1 MQIACPN
8 CNARYLVP
16 DAKIG
21 QDGRRVRCARCETT
35 WKTEGI
41 PPAPAPDA
49 NDAPDES
56 VAAEAASE
64 APTPAAPH
72 VDPPNRSKPVQVDP
86 VPRDRSPAPIADRP
100 RRGWMGWAALGMLV
114 LALLAAFF
122 LASDQIKSVWPA
134 SAKIYEAI
142 GISSDPKPAMS
153 PDMAPDAANPA
164 MSKTPEAPVEKPASD
179 SGGLESS
186 KLTHAWAA
194 SAAGGYDLK
203 VTGEV
208 TNKASSERPDAYI
221 RVRLLDKQGGIVR
234 DKRQLVGGGPFAPGE
249 SRSFT
254 IIFSD
259 PGEKVAKAIPA
270 IEPGR

>member
-16 DAKIG
+16 DSKIG
-21 QDGRRVRCARCETT
+21 QDGRRVRCARCETI

-41 PPAPAPDA
+41 PWAPAPDA

-56 VAAEAASE
+56 VAAEAATE

-72 VDPPNRSKPVQVDP
+72 VDPPSRTKPVQVDP
-86 VPRDRSPAPIADRP
+86 VPRDRSPAPIVDRP
-100 RRGWMGWAALGMLV
+100 RSRWMGWAALAMLV
-114 LALLAAFF
+114 IALLAGFV
-122 LASDQIKSVWPA
+122 LASDTVKSVWPA

-142 GISSDPKPAMS
+142 GISSDAKPAMT
-153 PDMAPDAANPA
+153 PDPANPA
-164 MSKTPEAPVEKPASD
+164 MSKAPEAPAEKPVSD
-179 SGGLESS
+179 AGGLESS

-208 TNKASSERPDAYI
+208 TSKASSERPDAYI

-259 PGEKVAKAIPA
+259 PGEKVAKAIPT

>member
-21 QDGRRVRCARCETT
+21 REGRRVRCARCETM

-41 PPAPAPDA
+41 SPAPAPDV
-49 NDAPDES
+49 NDAPKES
-56 VAAEAASE
+56 VAAEAPPE
-64 APTPAAPH
+64 EPMLAAPH
-72 VDPPNRSKPVQVDP
+72 LDPPNRMKPVQVDP
-86 VPRDRSPAPIADRP
+86 VPRDRSPVPIADRP
-100 RRGWMGWAALGMLV
+100 RCRWMGWAALVILV
-114 LALLAAFF
+114 MALLAAFV
-122 LASDQIKSVWPA
+122 LASDQIKTVWPA
-134 SAKIYEAI
+134 SAKIYEVI
-142 GISSDPKPAMS
+142 GVSNDPKPAMAS
-153 PDMAPDAANPA
+153 DMAPDPPDPA
-164 MSKTPEAPVEKPASD
+164 MRKAPEASAEKPALD
-179 SGGLESS
+179 TGGLESS
-186 KLTHAWAA
+186 KLTHAWVS

-208 TNKASSERPDAYI
+208 TNKASSERPDAYM

-234 DKRQLVGGGPFAPGE
+234 DKRELVGGGPFAPGE
-249 SRSFT
+249 TRSFT

-270 IEPGR
+270 IEPAR

>member
-21 QDGRRVRCARCETT
+21 QGGRRVRCARCDTT
-35 WKTEGI
+35 WKTEGV
-41 PPAPAPDA
+41 PPKPAPEQTAAP
-49 NDAPDES
+49 NES
-56 VAAEAASE
+56 VAADAAPE
-64 APTPAAPH
+64 APAAAPH
-72 VDPPNRSKPVQVDP
+72 VDPPSRAKPVRVDP
-86 VPRDRSPAPIADRP
+86 VPRDRSPAPIVDRP
-100 RRGWMGWAALGMLV
+100 RRGWMGWAAIGMLV
-114 LALLAAFF
+114 LAVLAAFF
-122 LASDQIKSVWPA
+122 LASDQIKSIWPA
-134 SAKIYEAI
+134 SAKIYKAV
-142 GISSDPKPAMS
+142 GISSDSNAAVTPK
-153 PDMAPDAANPA
+153 AAEGGGESTA
-164 MSKTPEAPVEKPASD
+164 AKTPAKKPEPKKKSD
-179 SGGLESS
+179 SIGLESS

-208 TNKASSERPDAYI
+208 TNTASSERADAYI

-234 DKRQLVGGGPFAPGE
+234 DKRQLIGGGPFAPGE

-259 PGEKVAKAIPA
+259 PDETVAKAIPA
-270 IEPGR
+270 IEPAR

>member
-1 MQIACPN
+1 MQITCPN

-21 QDGRRVRCARCETT
+21 QDGRRVRCARCETI

-41 PPAPAPDA
+41 SAAPAPDS
-49 NDAPDES
+49 NDVPDES
-56 VAAEAASE
+56 VAAEAATD
-64 APTPAAPH
+64 APTPAATH
-72 VDPPNRSKPVQVDP
+72 VDSPSRTKPVQIDP

-100 RRGWMGWAALGMLV
+100 RGGWMGWAALAILV
-114 LALLAAFF
+114 IALLAGFVV
-122 LASDQIKSVWPA
+122 ASDTVKSVWPA

-142 GISSDPKPAMS
+142 GILSDAKPAMA
-153 PDMAPDAANPA
+153 PDSANPAISKAPDAPA
-164 MSKTPEAPVEKPASD
+164 EKLVSD
-179 SGGLESS
+179 AGGLESS
-186 KLTHAWAA
+186 KLTHAWEA

-203 VTGEV
+203 LTVEV
-208 TNKASSERPDAYI
+208 TNNASSERPDAYI

-234 DKRQLVGGGPFAPGE
+234 DKRQLIGGGPFAPGE

-259 PGEKVAKAIPA
+259 PGEKVAKAIPT